1 MPASNLPGSGSKSFL
16 SVKEAI
22 ALADSA
28 LSELF
33 LVIQGEVSSVSNRKN
48 YKAVY
53 FTIKD
58 DDGKSQIN
66 CLIWKSNYEQIG
78 IELKEGMLVTIKG
91 KFSIYAAR
99 GELSF
104 KACSIEPAGEG
115 DLRVKIERLIK
126 KLDAEGLFAPE
137 HKLPIP
143 KYPEKVGVVTSGS
156 GAVIHDVI
164 RTINRR
170 APYFELHFWGVSVES
185 SEQMGKALLSLD
197 ELGLDA
203 IILGRGGGSFE
214 DFMPFN
220 DEKLVR
226 IIYSM
231 KTPVVTG
238 IGHNNDNSICD
249 LVADWA
255 TSTPTAA
262 AEKVTEGLFELKSE
276 ISSIQDRLADLVV
289 SQIDVQSQNLDKMK
303 LRLGACSPES
313 VLSSNKMRF
322 DYDLTRLNA
331 AIGAFQKNKV
341 ASFSNSVARLQALSP
356 MSVFSRGYSCAT
368 NSQGHVLSKVEQCEI
383 GENIS
388 VMLAD
393 GALDCEVKSKSF
405 EPTFKDELITTF

>member
-1 MPASNLPGSGSKSFL
+1 MAVPNMPDDGAKSYL
-16 SVKEAI
+16 TVKEAI
-22 ALADSA
+22 NLADSA

-33 LVIQGEVSSVSNRKN
+33 FVIQGEVSSVSNRKN

-53 FTIKD
+53 FTLKD

-66 CLIWKSNYEQIG
+66 CLIWKNTYEEIG
-78 IELKEGMLVTIKG
+78 IELKEGMLVKIKG

-104 KACSIEPAGEG
+104 KAWGFEPVGEG

-126 KLDAEGLFAPE
+126 KLDAEGLFEPE

-156 GAVIHDVI
+156 GAVIHDII

-170 APYFELHFWGVSVES
+170 APYFELDFWGVSVES
-185 SEQMGKALLSLD
+185 SEQMGQALLSLD

-203 IILGRGGGSFE
+203 IIFGRGGGSFE

-231 KTPVVTG
+231 KTPVITG

-249 LVADWA
+249 LVADYCA
-255 TSTPTAA
+255 STPTAA
-262 AEKVTEGLFELKSE
+262 AEKITEGLFELRNQVD
-276 ISSIQDRLADLVV
+276 SIKTYLADLVT
-289 SQIDVQSQNLDKMK
+289 SRIDIQSQYLEKMK
-303 LRLGACSPES
+303 LRLNACSPES
-313 VLSSNKMRF
+313 VLASNKMRF
-322 DYDLTRLNA
+322 DYNLSRLNSAIA
-331 AIGAFQKNKV
+331 ACQKTQ
-341 ASFSNSVARLQALSP
+341 ASELKNSVARLQALSP

-368 NSQGHVLSKVEQCEI
+368 NSQGHVLSKVEQCEV
-383 GENIS
+383 GESIS
-388 VMLAD
+388 VMLTD
-393 GALDCEVKSKSF
+393 GSLNCEIKSKSS
-405 EPTFKDELITTF
+405 EQTFKDELNTTF